1 MRKLKISQN
10 IFEKYPDLVL
20 GVAVLNNIDNSGD
33 DPKIQALLR
42 DAEKSAIKHIG
53 DTQLVEHPHI
63 APWREAYRLFGAKP
77 KKYLSSIENLARR
90 VSRGDQVRHIN
101 KLVDLYNL
109 VSLKYLVPVGGEDLD
124 KIEGDVLLTIAGDSE
139 SPVQLLGEP
148 EARPPYPDE
157 VIYKDDIGTICR
169 RWNWKEADRTKLTEE
184 TKQAIIVIEGLPPV
198 GRETIDLALGE
209 LEQFVPQFCK
219 AQVMTDVLNK
229 NNQEIPLA

>member
-42 DAEKSAIKHIG
+42 DAEKSAIKQIG